1 MTCAAIAEEV
11 VTFDCAESR
20 LWGILTRPSAD
31 AVASDVAVLVVV
43 GGPQY
48 RVGSHRQFV
57 LLARALASAGFPVL
71 RFDSTGMGDSE
82 GSVRHF
88 DSTGPDLRAA
98 LDTLSRACPES
109 SRIVVWGLCDG
120 ASAAFMFATD
130 DRRVVGIVAANPW
143 ARSDGS
149 LAVARVKH
157 YYAARL
163 LHREFWRK
171 LLRGGLHWGASLR
184 SLTNNLRAAYINHRA
199 GATAPDR
206 GTFQAAMARG
216 LTGFHGRVLLIVSGN
231 DLTAREFLEHARSS
245 SPWKGLLD
253 HPKVSRLDLAEADH
267 TFSHRSWLHIVE
279 VETVA
284 WLNRLPELAGNAI
297 NKRHQGNP

>member
-1 MTCAAIAEEV
+1 MTSAAVVEQV

-20 LWGILTRPSAD
+20 LWGILTRPPAD
-31 AVASDVAVLVVV
+31 AVASGVAVLVVV

-88 DSTGPDLRAA
+88 DLIEPDLRAA
-98 LDTLSRACPES
+98 LDMLSQTCPDS
-109 SRIVVWGLCDG
+109 SRIVVWGLCDA
-120 ASAAFMFATD
+120 ASAAFMFATNTP
-130 DRRVVGIVAANPW
+130 RVVGIVAANPW
-143 ARSDGS
+143 ARSDES

-171 LLRGGLHWGASLR
+171 FLRGGLHWGASLR
-184 SLTNNLRAAYINHRA
+184 SLMHNLSAAYISRRD
-199 GATAPDR
+199 GAIAPDR
-206 GTFQAAMARG
+206 GSFQAAMARG
-216 LTGFHGRVLLIVSGN
+216 FAAFHGRVLLIVSGN
-231 DLTAREFLEHARSS
+231 DLTAREFLDHARTSRM
-245 SPWKGLLD
+245 WDGLLD
-253 HPKVSRLDLAEADH
+253 HPKVSRVELAEADH
-267 TFSHRSWLHIVE
+267 TFSRRDWLRTVE
-279 VETVA
+279 AETIA
-284 WLNRLPELAGNAI
+284 WLNRLPEPAGHAM
-297 NKRHQGNP
+297 NKKH